1 MIRLSFRGIPMRS
14 VLNRILVAAMAATA
28 MTGLLAS
35 SASAALERLY

>member
-1 MIRLSFRGIPMRS
+1 MIRLSLRGIPMRTA
-14 VLNRILVAAMAATA
+14 VNRILVAVMAATA